1 MGFYQFVR
9 AYNSRQEKP
18 CEILFLDSSSELEIR
33 EESSLLFIF
42 LFLQLLNLKNVSVGN
57 FVELVFS
64 CHFFNQLYM
73 LTVLFEFINVLK
85 MHTETMHHK
94 RITNIIIDQPE
105 QLNNCH
111 HKLFKI

>member
-1 MGFYQFVR
+1 
-9 AYNSRQEKP
+9 
-18 CEILFLDSSSELEIR
+18 
-33 EESSLLFIF
+33 
-42 LFLQLLNLKNVSVGN
+42 
-57 FVELVFS
+57 
-64 CHFFNQLYM
+64 M

-111 HKLFKI
+111 HKLFKIKTLFICRIFESELISSTPNVGNKDHIVNNLIH

>member
-1 MGFYQFVR
+1 
-9 AYNSRQEKP
+9 
-18 CEILFLDSSSELEIR
+18 
-33 EESSLLFIF
+33 
-42 LFLQLLNLKNVSVGN
+42 
-57 FVELVFS
+57 
-64 CHFFNQLYM
+64 M